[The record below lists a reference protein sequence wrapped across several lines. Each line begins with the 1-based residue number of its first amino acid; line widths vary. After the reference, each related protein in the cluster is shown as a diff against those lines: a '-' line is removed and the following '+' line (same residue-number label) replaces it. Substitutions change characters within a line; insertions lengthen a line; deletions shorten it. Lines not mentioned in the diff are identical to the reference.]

1 MAMNVP
7 STLSYSNYQSSYKS
21 SNVKEK
27 KEEASTSKTAKGNV
41 VSNGEKQLS
50 KAAQKVLQSLR
61 SSKSDMDFM
70 VADYD
75 KGDNAKDILAQS
87 NKEFTV
93 IFSSEELEKMALD
106 EKYYAEKMKG
116 IDGAL
121 RMSEEINAQFGFERA
136 FGKAGVDTDGVTMTK
151 FGISFNSD
159 GTTSFFAE
167 IEKSSNK
174 QKEWLE
180 KSMEKKAEEKKANA
194 KINKT
199 KDQDVKRVILQANS
213 KDELIDMIKNINWDT
228 LKDNTKTVGG
238 NFDYSV

>member
-1 MAMNVP
+1 MAMNVQ
-7 STLSYSNYQSSYKS
+7 STIGYSNYQSSYKS
-21 SNVKEK
+21 SSVNGK
-27 KEEASTSKTAKGNV
+27 KEETGTSKTSKENV

-93 IFSSEELEKMALD
+93 IFSSEELEKMASD
-106 EKYYAEKMKG
+106 EKYYAEKMNG

-121 RMSEEINAQFGFERA
+121 RMSEEINAKFGFERA
-136 FGKAGVDTDGVTMTK
+136 FGKSDMNGVTMTK

-167 IEKSSNK
+167 LEKTSNK

-180 KSMEKKAEEKKANA
+180 KSLEKKAEEKRAND
-194 KINKT
+194 KKNKT
-199 KDQDVKRVILQANS
+199 RNLDVKKVTLQANS
-213 KDELIDMIKNINWDT
+213 KDELIEKIKNINWDY
-228 LKDNTKTVGG
+228 LKNDTKTIGG
-238 NFDYSV
+238 KFDYSI